1 MATRDGNRSSRP
13 GGRVEILRP
22 AGQAGETPVK
32 FSLLATKK
40 HLSTNRNIQLYFIM
54 RKIFYKKKTVLTNT
68 PFENIC

>member
-13 GGRVEILRP
+13 GRRVEILRP

-40 HLSTNRNIQLYFIM
+40 QLSTNRNIQICFIM
-54 RKIFYKKKTVLTNT
+54 RKMFYKKNSINKHT
-68 PFENIC
+68 F